1 MAIDPKTI
9 PAAMLRCMP
18 KETRKPLGNA
28 GLTPEEVDAK
38 IAVKLEKQLHEQCLA
53 LLMIRGVFC
62 VHSRMDRKA
71 TTPVGT
77 PDLCFAVDGIPC
89 AVELKRPGEHPTPD
103 QVKVMQ
109 QMMDNGWRVR
119 VITSLEGFK
128 SFLDNS
134 QK

>member
-1 MAIDPKTI
+1 MRYSSKAIPQHVLK
-9 PAAMLRCMP
+9 LMP
-18 KETRKPLGNA
+18 KEQRNPLGKA
-28 GLTPEEVDAK
+28 GLTTEEVDAK
-38 IAVKLEKQLHEQCLA
+38 TAVKLEKQLHEQCLA

-89 AVELKRPGEHPTPD
+89 AVDLKRPGEHPTPD

-119 VITSLEGFK
+119 VLTSLEGFK